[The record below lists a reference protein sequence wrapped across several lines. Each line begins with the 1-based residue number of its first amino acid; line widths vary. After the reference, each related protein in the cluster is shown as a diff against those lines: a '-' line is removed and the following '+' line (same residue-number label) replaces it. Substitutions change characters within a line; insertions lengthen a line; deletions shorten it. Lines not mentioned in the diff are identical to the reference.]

1 MPGQPLAAILAD
13 TFISGVNVIAT
24 KTNVSLRNSVIADQ
38 QNHSGDA
45 DHAIHEPDGFIVAR
59 DRKITPAIKVERLIL
74 LVNRLRNSLIKQNK
88 GTANRGYMDRKIGAV
103 KD

>member
-1 MPGQPLAAILAD
+1 MPWQSLAAILAD
-13 TFISGVNVIAT
+13 TFISGVNVIAA
-24 KTNVSLRNSVIADQ
+24 KTNMSLRNSVIADQ

-45 DHAIHEPDGFIVAR
+45 DHSIHQPDGFIVSR
-59 DRKITPAIKVERLIL
+59 DRKITPAIKIEGLIL
-74 LVNRLRNSLIKQNK
+74 LIHRLRNALIKQNK